1 MLVIYNLGINILMAI
16 NPNNQDYIASPL
28 NKALA
33 DKFLLVLK
41 LPEALKPINEK
52 FKRDNRSLQLDTL
65 QFSVWGSVVPKIS
78 VPSISVRYLGANMPM
93 SSHSY
98 PEWDPITIKFEVD
111 NLWSNYW
118 VIYQWL
124 NLMRNDKAGIIGGIS
139 DKQGLIDG
147 SSPVRDYSSDITVYA
162 LDEYN
167 TPRIKWTYTYAFP
180 TNLSDITFSERETKQ
195 LECGFTFQFS
205 QLLCELV

>member
-1 MLVIYNLGINILMAI
+1 MAI
-16 NPNNQDYIASPL
+16 NPNNQNFIPSPL

-33 DKFLLVLK
+33 DKFLMVLNI
-41 LPEALKPINEK
+41 PDALKPINEK
-52 FKRDNRSLQLDTL
+52 FRRDNKTLQLDTL
-65 QFSVWGSVVPKIS
+65 QFSIWGSVVPKIS
-78 VPSISVRYLGANMPM
+78 VPSVELRYLGGNFPI

-98 PEWDPITIKFEVD
+98 PSWDPVTIKFEVD

-139 DKQGLIDG
+139 DKQNLIDG
-147 SSPVRDYSSDITVYA
+147 NSPVTTYSSDMTVYA
-162 LDEYN
+162 LDEYE

-180 TNLSDITFSERETKQ
+180 TNLSEVNFSERDSKR
-195 LECGFTFQFS
+195 LECSFTYQFS
-205 QLLCELV
+205 QLFCELI

>member
-1 MLVIYNLGINILMAI
+1 MAI
-16 NPNNQDYIASPL
+16 DPNNQNFIPSPL

-33 DKFLLVLK
+33 DKFLMVLK

-52 FKRDNRSLQLDTL
+52 FRRDNKTLQLDTL
-65 QFSVWGSVVPKIS
+65 QFSIWGSVVPKIS
-78 VPSISVRYLGANMPM
+78 VPSVELRYLGGNFPI

-98 PEWDPITIKFEVD
+98 PSWDPVTIKFEVD

-124 NLMRNDKAGIIGGIS
+124 NLMRNDKAGITGGIS
-139 DKQGLIDG
+139 DKQNLIDG
-147 SSPVRDYSSDITVYA
+147 NSPVTTYSSDMTVYA
-162 LDEYN
+162 LDEYE

-180 TNLSDITFSERETKQ
+180 TNLSEVNFSERDSKR
-195 LECGFTFQFS
+195 LECSFTYQFS
-205 QLLCELV
+205 QLFCELI

>member
-1 MLVIYNLGINILMAI
+1 MAI
-16 NPNNQDYIASPL
+16 NPNNQNYIASPL

-33 DKFLLVLK
+33 DKFLMVLK

-52 FKRDNRSLQLDTL
+52 FRRDNKTLQLDTL

-78 VPSISVRYLGANMPM
+78 VPAVNLQYMGGNFPI
-93 SSHSY
+93 SSHAY
-98 PEWDPITIKFEVD
+98 PQWDPITIRFEVD

-124 NLMRNDKAGIIGGIS
+124 NLMRNDYAGIMGGIS
-139 DKQGLIDG
+139 DKQKLIDG
-147 SSPVRDYSSDITVYA
+147 NSPVKTYSSDMTVYA
-162 LDEYN
+162 LDEYE

-180 TNLSDITFSERETKQ
+180 TNLGDINFSERETKQ
-195 LECGFTFQFS
+195 IECNFTFQFS
-205 QLLCELV
+205 QLLCELI